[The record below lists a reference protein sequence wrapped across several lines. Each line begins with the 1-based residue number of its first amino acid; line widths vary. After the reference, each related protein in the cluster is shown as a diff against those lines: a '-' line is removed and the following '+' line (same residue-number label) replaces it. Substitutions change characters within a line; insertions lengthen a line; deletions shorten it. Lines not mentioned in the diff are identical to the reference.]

1 MSESAPRLRHDLQ
14 FFPVQHGG
22 QQLILIQDHF
32 GLVQEGKAV
41 PIPLYQLMIL
51 LDGTKTIRDLQM
63 DFMRRQGGVLVS
75 SEEIARIMR
84 NLDESYLLESERF
97 NKAKERIIG
106 DFTSQK
112 VRPCSHAG
120 RGYPEKPEELERRI
134 EGILNSEPNVPAP
147 DGNVAALIAPHI
159 DLNVGYKVY
168 SKAYR
173 MLRGAHPSR
182 IILLGVGHQMTGGF
196 FSLTQKDFETP
207 FGTVENDIA
216 VTNRLYEAGGD
227 IIADNDYS
235 HRSEHSIEFQLL
247 FLQHLFQGHF
257 FRIVPI
263 LCGFDR
269 SELSEY
275 SRSAFLEK
283 TAPFLDV
290 IKACLS
296 DEGHETLL
304 IAGVDFSHTGPKF
317 GHEMP
322 ATHMEPQSQAHDRE
336 LLGHLCR
343 LDADQYWEA
352 SRRVEDRYNV
362 CGFSAMA
369 CLLEVL
375 PPCKGELLDY
385 QIWHEEPTRSAVS
398 FAAVRFV
405 KGLE

>member
-1 MSESAPRLRHDLQ
+1 MNEWSPSLRRDLQ

-63 DFMRRQGGVLVS
+63 DFMRRQGGILVS
-75 SEEIARIMR
+75 SDEIVRIMR

-97 NKAKERIIG
+97 SKAKERIVR
-106 DFTSQK
+106 DFASEK
-112 VRPCSHAG
+112 IRPCSHAG
-120 RGYPEKPEELERRI
+120 RGYPGNPEELERRI
-134 EGILNSEPNVPAP
+134 EGIMRSEPDVPAP
-147 DGNVAALIAPHI
+147 DGHVNALIAPHI

-168 SKAYR
+168 SKAYQ
-173 MLRGAHPSR
+173 MLKGARPSR
-182 IILLGVGHQMTGGF
+182 IILLGVGHQMMGGF

-207 FGTVENDIA
+207 LGTVENDIE
-216 VTNRLYEAGGD
+216 VIHRLYEAGGD

-247 FLQHLFQGHF
+247 FLQHLFKGEF

-269 SELSEY
+269 SDLTEY
-275 SRSAFLEK
+275 SRTAFLEK
-283 TAPFLDV
+283 TGAFLNV
-290 IKACLS
+290 IKACLTEKDS
-296 DEGHETLL
+296 GTLL
-304 IAGVDFSHTGPKF
+304 IAGVDFSHIGPKF

-322 ATHMEPQSQAHDRE
+322 ATHIQPQAQAHDRE
-336 LLGHLCR
+336 LLNHICR

-352 SRRVEDRYNV
+352 SRRAEDRYNV

-375 PPCKGELLDY
+375 PACQGELLDY
-385 QIWHEEPTRSAVS
+385 QTWHEEATRSAVS
-398 FAAVRFV
+398 FAAVVFF